1 VGGSPTL
8 KEAGLMVS
16 KTWALTMRDL
26 KHFRRSKMEVFLLT
40 ILPLIM
46 LVLFGQAFNKV
57 GSTIAPTDLSGAPD
71 YVSFLAIGLLALT
84 VLMTC
89 MYSGIS
95 IVMDH
100 RIGFLKKLVVSPV
113 NRSSISMSRAWSAVI
128 KATILSIAMFGLA
141 ILFSVIPGLTGL
153 TLKSGFSITDFFGIV
168 IILFLLSW
176 IFSAFIVTVSLGI
189 EKAETI
195 SGLINLVNMPLMF
208 ISAVLLPTILMP
220 DWLRVMADWNPLTW
234 ASDAMRQLAF
244 SDPAPTNEL
253 WLDLALLSIAAAM
266 MVAICITASGK
277 LLKKK

>member
-1 VGGSPTL
+1 VGGSPAL

-16 KTWALTMRDL
+16 KIWALTMRDL

-100 RIGFLKKLVVSPV
+100 RVGFLKKLVVSPV
-113 NRSSISMSRAWSAVI
+113 NRGSISMSRAWSAVI

-153 TLKSGFSITDFFGIV
+153 TLKSGFSITDFIGIV

>member
-1 VGGSPTL
+1 
-8 KEAGLMVS
+8 MVS
-16 KTWALTMRDL
+16 KTWALAMRDL
-26 KHFRRSKMEVFLLT
+26 KHFRRSKMEVILLT

-100 RIGFLKKLVVSPV
+100 RVGFLKKLIVSPV
-113 NRSSISMSRAWSAVI
+113 KRSSISMSRAWSAVI

-141 ILFSVIPGLTGL
+141 VLFSVIPGLSGL
-153 TLKSGFSITDFFGIV
+153 TLKSGFSITDFIGIILV
-168 IILFLLSW
+168 LFLLAW
-176 IFSAFIVTVSLGI
+176 VFSSFIVTVSLGI

-195 SGLINLVNMPLMF
+195 SGLINLFNMPMMF
-208 ISAVLLPTILMP
+208 ISAILLPTVLMP
-220 DWLRVMADWNPLTW
+220 DWLRVMANWNPLTW
-234 ASDAMRQLAF
+234 ASDAMRQFAF
-244 SDPAPTNEL
+244 NDPAPIYDL
-253 WLDLALLSIAAAM
+253 WLDLALLSIVAVM
-266 MVAICITASGK
+266 MIAICMTTSGK

>member
-1 VGGSPTL
+1 
-8 KEAGLMVS
+8 MVS